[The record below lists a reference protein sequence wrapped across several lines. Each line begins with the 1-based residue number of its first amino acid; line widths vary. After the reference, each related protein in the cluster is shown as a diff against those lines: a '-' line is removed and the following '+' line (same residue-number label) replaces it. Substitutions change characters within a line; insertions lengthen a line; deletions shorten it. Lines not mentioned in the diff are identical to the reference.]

1 MGFWSNIANK
11 LFPGNSVASDWAQ
24 NADSSQITS
33 GLAGIVPYFTGQ
45 QQYNWNQDM
54 QDYVMNYNSA
64 EAEKQRIFN
73 AEQAQKSRDYYQQLW
88 EDEKK
93 YNAEQAELNRQFQL
107 HQSNTAYQRMVADVK
122 KAGLNPYLAYAQ
134 GGAPVTSGSSA
145 SVSASTPNMAVGSAA
160 SSNPQTITASGF
172 NTAMNNVL
180 AGAVN
185 TGLDLLSFKAKFK

>member
-1 MGFWSNIANK
+1 MGFWTNITDK
-11 LFPGNSVASDWAQ
+11 LFPGSNVANEWATNRDSVLYANYGHIPA
-24 NADSSQITS
+24 
-33 GLAGIVPYFTGQ
+33 YFTGEQ
-45 QQYNWNQDM
+45 QVRWNKEL
-54 QDYVMNYNSA
+54 QDYVMGYNSA
-64 EAEKQRIFN
+64 EAEKQRISN
-73 AEQAQKSRDYYQQLW
+73 AEQAQLSRDFYLKLW

-93 YNAEQAELNRQFQL
+93 YNAKQAELNRQMQL
-107 HQSNTAYQRMVADVK
+107 YQSNTAYQRMVADAK

-134 GGAPVTSGSSA
+134 GGAPVTSGASA
-145 SVSASTPNMAVGSAA
+145 SVHASTPNMAVGSAA